1 MRYRFA
7 PQLGIF
13 LFLLFCTV
21 AWAADKQTPRRAP
34 AASAQTQPSAT
45 AALFAKGEALTYIA
59 KLNELPAGD
68 GELRLRKTQQDGREV
83 YQVTAQG
90 RTNELVDMLFNI
102 RGQADGLFAAS
113 GFSPISFR
121 FAFTERD
128 RPRELGVRYDP
139 ATKTLVGMTRKKERS
154 KERSE
159 PASEVYDPF
168 SAFYLL
174 RSRDLT
180 PGSSQ
185 QIAVFTGKDR
195 YQVTAHVVRKE
206 NILLLNE
213 ERPAVRLHLE
223 GFKATDGARQNVFP
237 EETTLWVSSDSTH
250 VPLKLESFLPFG
262 LFVVELNGR

>member
-1 MRYRFA
+1 
-7 PQLGIF
+7 
-13 LFLLFCTV
+13 V
-21 AWAADKQTPRRAP
+21 DKQTPRRTPTAP
-34 AASAQTQPSAT
+34 AQTQLAAT

-68 GELRLRKTQQDGREV
+68 GEIRLRKTQQDGREV
-83 YQVTAQG
+83 YRVTAQG
-90 RTNELVDMLFNI
+90 RTNELVDLLFNV
-102 RGQADGLFAAS
+102 RGEADGLFAAS

-174 RSRDLT
+174 RSRELA

-195 YQVTAHVVRKE
+195 YQVTARAVRKE
-206 NILLLNE
+206 NILLLE
-213 ERPAVRLHLE
+213 GERPAVRLHLE

-237 EETTLWVSSDSTH
+237 EETTLWVSPDPTH

-262 LFVVELNGR
+262 QFVVELNGQ

>member
-1 MRYRFA
+1 MRHKLTK
-7 PQLGIF
+7 LGIV
-13 LFLLFCTV
+13 LLFSVCTV
-21 AWAADKQTPRRAP
+21 AWAADKQTSPRAP
-34 AASAQTQPSAT
+34 TSPVQTQPST
-45 AALFAKGEALTYIA
+45 TTALFAKGEMLTYMA

-68 GELRLRKTQQDGREV
+68 GEIRLRKTQQNGREV
-83 YQVTAQG
+83 YRVTAQG
-90 RTNELVDMLFNI
+90 RTNELVDMLFNV
-102 RGQADGLFAAS
+102 RGEADGLFAAS

-139 ATKTLVGMTRKKERS
+139 TTKMLVGMARKKERV
-154 KERSE
+154 KERRE

-168 SAFYLL
+168 SALYLL
-174 RSRDLT
+174 RSRNLT

-206 NILLLNE
+206 NIFLLNG
-213 ERPAVRLHLE
+213 ERPAVRLHLQ
-223 GFKATDGARQNVFP
+223 GFRAAGGARQNAFP
-237 EETTLWVSSDSTH
+237 EETTLWVSPDPTH

-262 LFVVELNGR
+262 LFVVELSER